1 MEENQPSMGSEGRA
15 TMRLAVVD
23 DHDLARE
30 GLKDMLFDE
39 PDIEVIGEAASGRE
53 AL

>member
-1 MEENQPSMGSEGRA
+1 
-15 TMRLAVVD
+15 MRLAVVD